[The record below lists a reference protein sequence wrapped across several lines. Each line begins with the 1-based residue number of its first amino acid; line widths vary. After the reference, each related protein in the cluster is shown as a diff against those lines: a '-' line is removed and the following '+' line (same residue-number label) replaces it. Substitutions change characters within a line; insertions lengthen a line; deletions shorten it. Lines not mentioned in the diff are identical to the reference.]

1 MPTKKVITSVSL
13 TPEGKRALVE
23 IAESEGVSVTAI
35 VEQMIRA
42 KARAKKISL
51 KAEERAS

>member
-13 TPEGKRALVE
+13 TPEGKRALVQL
-23 IAESEGVSVTAI
+23 AESEGVSVTAI

-42 KARAKKISL
+42 KARSRKISL
-51 KAEERAS
+51 KPTEKAS